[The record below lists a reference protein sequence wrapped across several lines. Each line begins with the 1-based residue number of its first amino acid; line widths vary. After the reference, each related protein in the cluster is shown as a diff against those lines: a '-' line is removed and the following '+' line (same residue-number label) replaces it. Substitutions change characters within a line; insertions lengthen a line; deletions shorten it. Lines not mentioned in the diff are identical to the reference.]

1 MMADQANELNAEFKI
16 IYNHNSYILP
26 SYNSWDY
33 EITLARDNRNYGGFF
48 RGIFEFFAPTLVE
61 KVDDYTDRR
70 SLEKG
75 YTRLREQL
83 NDRFITGVEKR
94 LTVAEKTMDMMFIQ
108 AQEALLTEITEQME
122 DEKIKNERALKN
134 SQQDSKELDFQLT
147 TMNNDLKM
155 LGQYK
160 EQINHIYD
168 QYEAQVNTYAIN

>member
-1 MMADQANELNAEFKI
+1 
-16 IYNHNSYILP
+16 
-26 SYNSWDY
+26 
-33 EITLARDNRNYGGFF
+33 
-48 RGIFEFFAPTLVE
+48 
-61 KVDDYTDRR
+61 
-70 SLEKG
+70 
-75 YTRLREQL
+75 
-83 NDRFITGVEKR
+83 
-94 LTVAEKTMDMMFIQ
+94 
-108 AQEALLTEITEQME
+108 ME